1 MTRNSPP
8 GESAK
13 PVIQV
18 MQRLRNFLTLAIVLT
33 TWAVGWAQDYDVVI
47 KNGRV
52 MDPETSYNSVANVG
66 IRKA

>member
-1 MTRNSPP
+1 
-8 GESAK
+8 
-13 PVIQV
+13 
-18 MQRLRNFLTLAIVLT
+18 MQKLRSFLTLAIVLT

-66 IRKA
+66 IKGGRIVKGNLWGCRKHF